1 MNTIEQRVA
10 AEKFVDDWKGR
21 GDEEQDTYKF
31 WYSLIDD
38 VLGYHEIAKH
48 IEVQHRVKINAT
60 TKKIDIYIPATKVLV
75 EQKSFGV
82 SLSAKIKQSDGVEL
96 TPYEQAK
103 RYADNLPNSE
113 RPRWI
118 LTCDFAQ
125 WHVYDL
131 ENPNAKPFIIL
142 LEDLPKE
149 SHRLRFLVDAN
160 DRPKESE
167 TNVSIAASK
176 VIGEL
181 YSALRAQ
188 CINPNATYT
197 LMSLNRLCVRL
208 VFCVYAEDSNVFPER
223 NQFLNYMRQFSAI
236 EFRAKLIELFKVLN
250 TPEDSRDPYMRD
262 DLRKFPYVN
271 GGLFADDDIEIPQ
284 FTEDI
289 KNLLLEKMSEQL
301 NWSEISPTIFSAL
314 FESTLDPQV
323 RRDEGIHY
331 TSFQNIHRVID
342 RLFLDDFKN
351 ELKKIVGLK
360 DKNHRNK
367 RLHEF
372 QIKLSKL
379 RFVDPACGGG
389 NFLTETYISLRRL
402 ENEAIELM
410 EEGQREFD
418 LGDLIKVRIDQFYGI
433 EINEFAM
440 NVAQAAFW
448 IAESQM
454 LIETERIIRQK
465 INFLPLHNYAHVI
478 CANAMRMN
486 WKDLFAADIDFSIIY
501 IIGNPPY
508 KGYTEQTILQ
518 KQDVCSV
525 FHDLDGKSLSSAKK
539 LDYVACW
546 YYRAAEFMTT
556 MPAIT
561 AFVSTNAIVK
571 GEQAFIL
578 WRPLRELFGIEI
590 DFAYSDFAWES
601 QVNDNA
607 QVTVVVIGF
616 HAGEFRIQQEWS
628 KRSKFIV
635 SKGVGIRVNSINEY
649 LKDAS
654 FLFVGSRATQIS
666 SAPIMRKGSQ
676 PTDDGNLLLTKEE
689 RDFLVSKYPA
699 VEPYIRRFIGAEEY
713 INNRRERYCLWLVDA
728 KPSVWNNCPFIKDR
742 IEKVAAS
749 RLRSKKAETRRWAQF
764 NTLFTENRQP
774 KSDYLI
780 IPSVSSEKRAYVP
793 MGFLPK
799 DVVASNLALTIDGA
813 TIYHF
818 GILTSS
824 VHMAWM
830 RLVCGR
836 KENRYRYSVS
846 IVYNSFPWP
855 STNTNMVRK
864 IEQTADGILRT
875 REMYSDC
882 SLAELY
888 DESAMPPNL
897 RKAHIEND
905 RAVLSAYGLK
915 SSATEDDIIKVLIV
929 RYKELNGEV
938 HFV

>member
-1 MNTIEQRVA
+1 MNTIEQRIA
-10 AEKFVDDWKGR
+10 AEKFASEWKDR

-38 VLGYHEIAKH
+38 VLDHHEIARH
-48 IEVQHRVKINAT
+48 IDVQHRVKVNAS
-60 TKKIDIYIPATKVLV
+60 TKKIDIYIPETKVLV
-75 EQKSFGV
+75 EQKSFDV
-82 SLSAKIKQSDGVEL
+82 SLSAKIRQSDGMEL

-118 LTCDFAQ
+118 VTCNFAK

-131 ENPNAKPFIIL
+131 ENPNEKPFVIL
-142 LEDLPKE
+142 LENLPKE

-167 TNVSIAASK
+167 TEVSIAASK

-181 YSALRAQ
+181 YSALRSQ
-188 CINPNATYT
+188 CIDPNSTHS
-197 LMSLNRLCVRL
+197 LMSLNHLCVRL

-223 NQFLNYMRQFSAI
+223 NQFLNYMRQFPAA
-236 EFRAKLIELFKVLN
+236 EFRSKLIELFKVLN
-250 TPEDSRDPYMRD
+250 TPEDSRDPYMRE

-271 GGLFADDDIEIPQ
+271 GRLFADDDIEIPQ
-284 FTEDI
+284 FSESI
-289 KNLLLEKMSEQL
+289 KNLLLEKVSEQL

-323 RRDEGIHY
+323 RREGGIHY

-342 RLFLDDFKN
+342 RLFLDDLKS
-351 ELKKIVGLK
+351 ELKKIAGLR
-360 DKNHRNK
+360 DGSCRNK

-372 QIKLSKL
+372 QLKLSRL
-379 RFVDPACGGG
+379 RFIDPACGGG

-410 EEGQREFD
+410 EGLQREFD

-465 INFLPLHNYAHVI
+465 IEFLPLHNYAHVI
-478 CANAMRMN
+478 CANAMRME
-486 WKDLFAADIDFSIIY
+486 WKNLFADDADYSCIY

-508 KGYTEQTILQ
+508 KGYTEQTIVQ
-518 KQDVCSV
+518 KQDVRSV
-525 FHDLDGKSLSSAKK
+525 FKNCNGDLVNSAKK

-546 YYRAAEFMTT
+546 YCRAAEFMTT
-556 MPAIT
+556 MPAVT

-578 WRPLRELFGIEI
+578 WRHLRESFGIEI
-590 DFAYSDFAWES
+590 DFAYTDFAWES
-601 QVNDNA
+601 QANDNA

-616 HAGEFRIQQEWS
+616 HAGDFGIQQAWANH
-628 KRSKFIV
+628 SKFIV
-635 SKGVGIRVNSINEY
+635 REGIEVRVKSINEY
-649 LKDAS
+649 LKDGP
-654 FLFVGSRATQIS
+654 FLFVGSRTMQIS
-666 SAPIMRKGSQ
+666 GAPVMRKGSQ
-676 PTDDGNLLLTKEE
+676 PTDDGNFLLTQEE
-689 RDFLVSKYPA
+689 RDFLLSKYPNVA
-699 VEPYIRRFIGAEEY
+699 PYVRQFVGAEEY
-713 INNRRERYCLWLVDA
+713 INSRRVRYCLWLVGAD
-728 KPSVWNNCPFIKDR
+728 PSVWHNCPFIKDR

-749 RLRSKKAETRRWAQF
+749 RLLSKKAATRRLAKF
-764 NTLFTENRQP
+764 NTLFTEIRQP
-774 KSDYLI
+774 QSDYLI
-780 IPSVSSEKRAYVP
+780 VPSVSSEKRAYVP
-793 MGFLPK
+793 MGFLSK
-799 DVVASNLALTIDGA
+799 DVIASNLALTIDGA

-818 GILTSS
+818 GVLTSS

-846 IVYNSFPWP
+846 IVYDSFPWP
-855 STNTNMVRK
+855 PLSKVRQ
-864 IEQTADGILRT
+864 IEQTADNILKVR
-875 REMYSDC
+875 RAHSDC

-888 DESAMPPNL
+888 DESAMPPDL
-897 RKAHIEND
+897 RSAHLNND
-905 RAVLSAYGLK
+905 KAVLAAYGLRA
-915 SSATEDDIIKVLIV
+915 SATEDDIIKVLIA
-929 RYKELNGEV
+929 RYQELTGNN
-938 HFV
+938 

>member
-10 AEKFVDDWKGR
+10 AEKFVADWRGR

-38 VLGYHEIAKH
+38 VLDHHEIATH
-48 IEVQHRVKINAT
+48 IDVQHRVKVNAS
-60 TKKIDIYIPATKVLV
+60 TKKIDIYIPETKVLV

-82 SLSAKIKQSDGVEL
+82 SLFAKIRQSDGVEL

-149 SHRLRFLVDAN
+149 SHRLRFLVDTN

-167 TNVSIAASK
+167 TDVSITASK

-188 CINPNATYT
+188 CINPNSTHA
-197 LMSLNRLCVRL
+197 LMSLNHLCVRL

-223 NQFLNYMRQFSAI
+223 NQFLNYMRQFPAA
-236 EFRAKLIELFKVLN
+236 EFRSKLIELFKVLN
-250 TPEDSRDPYMRD
+250 TPEDSRDPYMRE

-271 GGLFADDDIEIPQ
+271 GRLFADDDIEIPQ
-284 FTEDI
+284 FTESI
-289 KNLLLEKMSEQL
+289 KSLLLEKVSEQL

-323 RRDEGIHY
+323 RREGGIHY
-331 TSFQNIHRVID
+331 TSFHNIHRVID
-342 RLFLDDFKN
+342 RLFLDDLKN
-351 ELKKIVGLK
+351 ELKRIAGLRAGSC
-360 DKNHRNK
+360 RNK

-372 QIKLSKL
+372 QMKLSRL
-379 RFVDPACGGG
+379 RFIDPACGGG

-410 EEGQREFD
+410 VGLQREFD

-454 LIETERIIRQK
+454 LIETERIIKQK
-465 INFLPLHNYAHVI
+465 IEFLPLHNYAHVI
-478 CANAMRMN
+478 CANAMRLD
-486 WKDLFAADIDFSIIY
+486 WKNLFVDDADFSSIY

-508 KGYTEQTILQ
+508 KGYTEQTIEQ
-518 KQDVCSV
+518 RQDVRSV
-525 FHDLDGKSLSSAKK
+525 FSSLNGGQIDSAKK

-546 YYRAAEFMTT
+546 YCRAAEFMTT
-556 MPAIT
+556 MPAVT

-578 WRPLRELFGIEI
+578 WRPLRDLFGIEI

-601 QVNDNA
+601 QANDNA

-616 HAGEFRIQQEWS
+616 HAGKSGIQQEWAN
-628 KRSKFIV
+628 RSKFIV
-635 SKGVGIRVNSINEY
+635 RDGIEVRANSINEY
-649 LKDAS
+649 LKDGP
-654 FLFVGSRATQIS
+654 FLFVGSRTMQIS
-666 SAPIMRKGSQ
+666 GAPVMRKGSQ
-676 PTDDGNLLLTKEE
+676 PTDGGNFLLTQEE
-689 RDFLVSKYPA
+689 RDSLLSKYPDVA
-699 VEPYIRRFIGAEEY
+699 PCVRRFVGAEEY
-713 INNRRERYCLWLVDA
+713 INNRRVRYCLWLDGA
-728 KPSVWNNCPFIKDR
+728 EPSVWNKCPFIKDR
-742 IEKVAAS
+742 IEKVAAG
-749 RLRSKKAETRRWAQF
+749 RLRSRKADTRRWAKF

-780 IPSVSSEKRAYVP
+780 VPSVSSEKRAYVP
-793 MGFLPK
+793 MGFLTK
-799 DVVASNLALTIDGA
+799 DIIASNLALTIEGA
-813 TIYHF
+813 TSYHF
-818 GILTSS
+818 GVLTSS

-855 STNTNMVRK
+855 PLSRVRQ
-864 IEQTADGILRT
+864 IEQTADNILMVRQAH
-875 REMYSDC
+875 SNC

-888 DESAMPPNL
+888 DELAMPPDL
-897 RKAHIEND
+897 RSAHINND
-905 RAVLSAYGLK
+905 KAVLAAYGLK
-915 SSATEDDIIKVLIV
+915 ASATEDDIIKVLIA
-929 RYKELNGEV
+929 RYQELTVNN
-938 HFV
+938 